1 MVKVVW
7 SKALRWTMNIYINK
21 YQIYKYIYDYIY
33 IYTHI
38 YWRVLEKVLPFASKL
53 LGPFVLL
60 L

>member
-7 SKALRWTMNIYINK
+7 SKALRWIMNIYINK
-21 YQIYKYIYDYIY
+21 CQIYKYIYDIY
-33 IYTHI
+33 I
-38 YWRVLEKVLPFASKL
+38 YWRVLEKVLPFESNL